1 MRVALFADLDE
12 TEVQL
17 LADLAHPRAFVAG
30 ETVTIEGALGDGFF
44 VVESGEAEVM
54 VQGQP
59 RGLITG
65 GDCFG
70 EIALLMGSERTARI
84 TATSDLHC
92 YCITP
97 ENFRSVVE
105 ENPSIAWK
113 LYQSMAERLS
123 DPGDP

>member
-1 MRVALFADLDE
+1 MRVALFADLDQAE
-12 TEVQL
+12 IEL
-17 LADLAHPRAFVAG
+17 LAGLAFPRTFVAG
-30 ETVTIEGALGDGFF
+30 EAVTTEGAIGDGFF
-44 VVESGEAEVM
+44 VVDSGEAEVM

-59 RGLITG
+59 RGTITS

-70 EIALLMGSERTARI
+70 EIAMLMGSERTARI
-84 TATSDLHC
+84 TATSELRC

-97 ENFRSVVE
+97 ADFRSVVE